1 MTKTMKQLSVALASV
16 GIAASLVHPDTQK
29 QSNDSNTSSVNSNE
43 SNIVH
48 VSQKQNKD

>member
-43 SNIVH
+43 SNVIQ
-48 VSQKQNKD
+48 VSKTHNKD